1 MAAARIA
8 DIWKTKL
15 PSLSLSLFL
24 TDAPSFYYHA
34 ITLERKNKTRMSA
47 KRKKKKNRR
56 DSFKSKQ
63 RSLRGKKRK
72 GVNFVKINQSTCS
85 KYFLKEP

>member
-47 KRKKKKNRR
+47 KRKKKK
-56 DSFKSKQ
+56 Q
-63 RSLRGKKRK
+63 KRQ
-72 GVNFVKINQSTCS
+72 F
-85 KYFLKEP
+85 